1 MDNFN
6 LKKYLNSNPLLTEGQ
21 FSWFTQDTNQQIG
34 SEDENT
40 LPFVYM
46 HDNKGNKWL
55 EKRYEGYGVFG
66 GKDYYELLDQMNG
79 GSGDR
84 SEGIRLAFDDAAV
97 TAGKVL
103 FPALTVSSTLSRFH
117 DFTEESPN
125 DPNQSWYT
133 PEDGDDDY
141 ITGDRDDEY
150 LDESKIEE
158 GLTPLQQHVY
168 DFESEVSG
176 EDFAEEEKENIMN
189 LKTVSDVKKYYADY
203 RGWMDDSSLREML
216 MDLLMDLSSKFPNL
230 KEDSNKI
237 EEEKPKTKMKKS
249 ELKEMIRKAMM
260 EDTGTAVTDKM
271 YDPVTEAE
279 GDEEVD
285 VEADAEAT
293 DTGAEETIDV
303 ETTTEIDPNVK
314 AVQDALTSAI
324 EAAKT
329 LGDKKLEDQIG
340 NTITF
345 FTRTH
350 VVGKN
355 QVAEDLS
362 MYRMLR
368 IAGIKSNK

>member
-1 MDNFN
+1 
-6 LKKYLNSNPLLTEGQ
+6 
-21 FSWFTQDTNQQIG
+21 
-34 SEDENT
+34 
-40 LPFVYM
+40 
-46 HDNKGNKWL
+46 
-55 EKRYEGYGVFG
+55 
-66 GKDYYELLDQMNG
+66 
-79 GSGDR
+79 
-84 SEGIRLAFDDAAV
+84 
-97 TAGKVL
+97 
-103 FPALTVSSTLSRFH
+103 
-117 DFTEESPN
+117 
-125 DPNQSWYT
+125 
-133 PEDGDDDY
+133 
-141 ITGDRDDEY
+141 
-150 LDESKIEE
+150 
-158 GLTPLQQHVY
+158 
-168 DFESEVSG
+168 
-176 EDFAEEEKENIMN
+176 
-189 LKTVSDVKKYYADY
+189 
-203 RGWMDDSSLREML
+203 
-216 MDLLMDLSSKFPNL
+216 MDLSSKFPNL